1 MVKEKEKSKH
11 AFFGVESG
19 WMKPLLV
26 RLPRQIALISIC
38 STEQTAD
45 LWRDDEG
52 GAGKG

>member
-11 AFFGVESG
+11 AFFGAESG
-19 WMKPLLV
+19 WMK
-26 RLPRQIALISIC
+26 PRQIALISIC